1 MKPSPLSRSCPV
13 CENPASICPCPTDG
27 GEALAL
33 DLLRKAEDFSN
44 GKVMILREDFLVLC
58 ERAFAWGQQQ
68 SAEAIGLRSEIEPR
82 VDKSSTAPSLEEFR
96 RSLDEEHAWIPDGG
110 ALRFESHQGG
120 EAPHLHTT
128 CKKCGERTWFT
139 ERQWALLSKGCG
151 T

>member
-1 MKPSPLSRSCPV
+1 MKEYPMSGDLRSAMYLQREV
-13 CENPASICPCPTDG
+13 NDIHEAVMNPMEVKVLPTDTFT
-27 GEALAL
+27 L
-33 DLLRKAEDFSN
+33 KAVKEL
-44 GKVMILREDFLVLC
+44 II
-58 ERAFAWGQQQ
+58 RAVQKPV
-68 SAEAIGLRSEIEPR
+68 SEIEPR

-110 ALRFESHQGG
+110 SLRFESHQGG